1 MDYAMELGRDL
12 FVDCGTDR
20 IEDSSIG
27 YPIYGN
33 EEEEDE
39 S

>member
-1 MDYAMELGRDL
+1 MDYTLELGRDL
-12 FVDCGTDR
+12 FVDCGSTR

-27 YPIYGN
+27 YPQYE

>member
-1 MDYAMELGRDL
+1 MDYTMELGRDL
-12 FVDCGTDR
+12 FVDCGSTK

-27 YPIYGN
+27 YPHDN